1 MTHIPRLLLGLDPD
15 ALDQV
20 EEKFAGH
27 GLDGG
32 GQRLIVDVLGEEA
45 DGQRQVVQGQRLAHV
60 VNQVSQGAVRQG
72 PATHPYP

>member
-32 GQRLIVDVLGEEA
+32 GQRLIVDILGEEA
-45 DGQRQVVQGQRLAHV
+45 DGQRQVVQGQ
-60 VNQVSQGAVRQG
+60 
-72 PATHPYP
+72 